1 MWDLPRPGLE
11 PMTLALAGRFLTTA
25 PPGKPSGLPYR
36 HLTMPHP
43 HPKLNSCTIR
53 GWVWTPRHGGRKRC
67 RGWGRQMI
75 TSQSRLIFPQP
86 GLLVGKQPGL
96 GSILIYL
103 VSWLLLQVQP
113 SASGPPGH
121 PANSS
126 QQRGWGLWNSS
137 AASDSK
143 WLLPSSCPDLKKQ
156 VSPGARLGPES
167 RSTLDV
173 LKNLWHFKRLLFFK
187 RITHVLWMNLTS
199 GPRGVR
205 ESKLFFPWKLQGFV
219 VVVFL

>member
-1 MWDLPRPGLE
+1 
-11 PMTLALAGRFLTTA
+11 
-25 PPGKPSGLPYR
+25 
-36 HLTMPHP
+36 
-43 HPKLNSCTIR
+43 
-53 GWVWTPRHGGRKRC
+53 
-67 RGWGRQMI
+67 MI
-75 TSQSRLIFPQP
+75 TSQPHLISPQP

-103 VSWLLLQVQP
+103 VNWLLLQVQP
-113 SASGPPGH
+113 SASVPPEH
-121 PANSS
+121 PASSS

-143 WLLPSSCPDLKKQ
+143 WLLPSCCPDLKKQ

-167 RSTLDV
+167 RSKLDV

-187 RITHVLWMNLTS
+187 RTTQALWMNLIS

-205 ESKLFFPWKLQGFV
+205 ESTLFFPWKPQSFA